1 MRRFLQNY
9 AIIIFFCTLMGGII
23 MADCIFAVSFTIR
36 ERGIAAEFSNDT
48 KKLSILQADSE
59 YAFQQKDLEAFLGK
73 YGVNTAINLSKVN
86 SQSGVELYQYIT
98 ERANVYI
105 HMINPVI
112 WNGEQVDILQVNQL
126 FCELYQIDVK
136 QGRMFLNEEL
146 DGHIEEEKAIPVL
159 VGEKLAKK
167 YPIGTKLTNQ
177 ALDQSI
183 FEIVGILK
191 DGAFY
196 LNPSTDQEIISLD
209 SSFVV
214 PWIPKDSLNSGYRNI
229 NLFHVM
235 QLETDNPEVL
245 KEISLK
251 SKELGLF
258 DLEFISFKEQIEVV
272 EEYYQSVYMRDCAM
286 LMALLLYC
294 IVGSIT
300 MLLQYINTHMRYAS
314 IHMLCGAV
322 QRDISLQMLVQ
333 ISTPILIGLVLVLIV
348 FRNIFAMI
356 AGIIFGIIL
365 LSIILAIPVFIW
377 NRLQVSQIFKRY
389 D

>member
-1 MRRFLQNY
+1 M
-9 AIIIFFCTLMGGII
+9 
-23 MADCIFAVSFTIR
+23 
-36 ERGIAAEFSNDT
+36 
-48 KKLSILQADSE
+48 
-59 YAFQQKDLEAFLGK
+59 
-73 YGVNTAINLSKVN
+73 
-86 SQSGVELYQYIT
+86 
-98 ERANVYI
+98 
-105 HMINPVI
+105 
-112 WNGEQVDILQVNQL
+112 
-126 FCELYQIDVK
+126 
-136 QGRMFLNEEL
+136 
-146 DGHIEEEKAIPVL
+146 
-159 VGEKLAKK
+159 
-167 YPIGTKLTNQ
+167 TNQ